1 MVTGINIGGGI
12 EIGGSINVTT
22 PPSAPVANDFTTATY
37 QYDTGT
43 YTIAMAPWIDYG
55 YTSLTITTPPT
66 IGTAVVNGLN
76 IDYTT
81 STAHAT
87 STSPDSIQYTATN
100 GVGTSNIGTI
110 TIPLACN
117 CVVAHALTS
126 QGLWTARQNRAMNMW
141 GASRLDQYV
150 IGRALHRGYNIIAP
164 KVVTPYIN
172 KKGTLVS
179 RYLKWSFDNSTNM
192 LRGKKFNVLS
202 LPNSMLWVGVMTIAG
217 FFVSEKTSKNS
228 IQQHNKNLKGKNND

>member
-1 MVTGINIGGGI
+1 MTAGTIIGGGI

-126 QGLWTARQNRAMNMW
+126 QGLWTARENRAMNMW

-164 KVVTPYIN
+164 KAITPYIN
-172 KKGTLVS
+172 KKDTLAG
-179 RYLKWSFDNSTNM
+179 RYWKWTFNNSTNM

-202 LPNSMLWVGVMTIAG
+202 LPNSMFWVGVMTITG
-217 FFVSEKTSKNS
+217 FFVSEKTSQNS